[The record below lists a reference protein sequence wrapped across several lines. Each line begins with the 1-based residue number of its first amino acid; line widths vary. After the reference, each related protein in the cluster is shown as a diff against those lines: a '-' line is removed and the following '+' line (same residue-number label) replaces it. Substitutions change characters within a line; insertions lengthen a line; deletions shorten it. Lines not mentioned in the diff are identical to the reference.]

1 MFTGL
6 IESIGRIENIKSKT
20 GNKVFVVS
28 GSFASELKIGESVA
42 VDGCCLTITGKT
54 EKSFETEAT
63 AETLETTTLKYLKIS
78 DYVNLERALLASGRF
93 GGHFVS
99 GHVDEVARIKI
110 IKSANWRTKLF
121 QIEVSKRK
129 QIYLVE
135 KGSIAVDGI
144 SLTINSVKNNLFT
157 VNIIPHT
164 LENTTWKF
172 KRQGDY
178 INVEFDMLGKFIKT
192 YLENKQK
199 SKDL

>member
-20 GNKVFVVS
+20 GNKVFVVN